1 MVHKMQAEKPAV
13 QAVTPAPLD
22 GRDTLQERDLPPQEP
37 EGASKAQSTGLST
50 VFTKFAGMCISDL
63 LFIEVFAG
71 TARLS
76 RIARETGF
84 QVLPIDKTNARAPQ
98 MFIAQY
104 DLADDN
110 AVQSLLDLLETER
123 DKIVAVHLAPA
134 CGTASKAREKQLS
147 SLAKQG
153 FKIPGPLRSKE
164 KPMGLDSLEGLDKV
178 RTETANLVYAAT
190 ALIVKKCILL
200 DLLCSIENP
209 ENSLFWHFP
218 DIAQILETADGHS
231 VSFHNC
237 MHGGRRNKLTKWWAT
252 KDVYGSLHVLCDN
265 SHEHAK
271 WNPTPVGGN
280 LKFPTADEAA
290 YPLLLCKRVLAL
302 ILDYAIKLGAQ
313 NPDTLKKQLPSG
325 STTSHRWILDMLPKG
340 KKLKPLV
347 SEFQSYKQFLN
358 GPDQDP
364 ETAEFFAQLP
374 KGSRFVQ
381 RHMQWGRVRVCEQAS
396 HKVFMWHSEG
406 KQWEVEKGSALL
418 ERAGGEEQFL
428 AEVCTVGIPREPWDF
443 LEKAVEAGHPR
454 TLAVHLNSE
463 VTQVLRE
470 NFEGEPHLLVKQR
483 AAFLV
488 KWTNRCK
495 ELEKGEAELHAT
507 LQPHLQS
514 VLHGKRLLVF
524 QEMLDSL
531 GYPDTALVRDICEGF
546 RLTGWL
552 TKSQVFPLATKRP
565 SHSVEAAKQFA
576 KGVNHS
582 IVKQA
587 STSVD
592 EELAAEVWNQTE
604 DEVSKGWAWLDSQCD
619 PSTKLLA
626 KRFGLKQG
634 EKVRLIDD
642 CTVGGFNGACGVSER
657 LRVHAVDEMAAYIAW
672 CLTNLSES
680 SMREVVGKTYDL
692 RNAYKQYGIH
702 PSDRDLLRLAVWNP
716 HLGRVQFLGANA
728 LPFGA
733 IGSVSA
739 FLRVAMAVWYIGIR
753 GLRLCWTSF
762 FDDYTML
769 SKRLTSRSAALAA
782 ESLFCLLG
790 IDFARDGRKAVEW
803 GTRVKTLGVVLDLKP
818 DCGAEPYVEL
828 GHTESRVS
836 ELSTFLGQFLTAGSM
851 SQKDAERLR
860 GRLQWFESFA
870 HGRIAQ
876 QALRT
881 VSGIAAFGRVQTRL
895 TEREISALRF
905 LKDRVLTA
913 PPTRIQATNLST
925 WICFSDGACEGEQ
938 EKLGTIGAVL
948 VNPVGVI
955 HRYFSEKVP
964 FLWRTRVTRSSS
976 WNCCQFGVH
985 SAYGRIGCSEVNV
998 FSTLTMKGRRLQ

>member
-1 MVHKMQAEKPAV
+1 
-13 QAVTPAPLD
+13 
-22 GRDTLQERDLPPQEP
+22 
-37 EGASKAQSTGLST
+37 
-50 VFTKFAGMCISDL
+50 
-63 LFIEVFAG
+63 
-71 TARLS
+71 
-76 RIARETGF
+76 
-84 QVLPIDKTNARAPQ
+84 

-110 AVQSLLDLLETER
+110 AVQSLLELLETER

-134 CGTASKAREKQLS
+134 CGTASKAREKKLS

-200 DLLCSIENP
+200 DLLCSVENP
-209 ENSLFWHFP
+209 ENSLFWNFP
-218 DIAQILETADGHS
+218 DIAQILQTANGYS

-252 KDVYGSLHVLCDN
+252 KNVYGSLQVMCDN

-271 WNPTPVGGN
+271 WNPTPVGDN

-302 ILDYAIKLGAQ
+302 ILDYAIMLGAE
-313 NPDTLKKQLPSG
+313 NPDTLKRQLPSG
-325 STTSHRWILDMLPKG
+325 STTSHRWILGMLPKG

-347 SEFQSYKQFLN
+347 SEFQSYKHFLN

-364 ETAEFFAQLP
+364 ETAEFFAQQP
-374 KGSRFVQ
+374 KGSRIVQ
-381 RHMQWGRVRVCEQAS
+381 RRMQWGIVRVYEQAS
-396 HKVFMWHSEG
+396 HKVIVWHSEG
-406 KQWEVEKGSALL
+406 KQLEVEKGSALL
-418 ERAGGEEQFL
+418 DRAGGEEQFL

-443 LEKAVEAGHPR
+443 LEKAVEVGHPR

-483 AAFLV
+483 AAFLM

-495 ELEKGEAELHAT
+495 ELEKAEAELHAT
-507 LQPHLQS
+507 LQTHLQS
-514 VLHGKRLLVF
+514 VLQGKRLLVF

-531 GYPDTALVRDICEGF
+531 GYPDTALVKDICKGF

-582 IVKQA
+582 IIKQA
-587 STSVD
+587 SASVD
-592 EELAAEVWNQTE
+592 DELAAEVWSQTE
-604 DEVSKGWAWLDSQCD
+604 DEVSKGWVWLDLQCD
-619 PSTKLLA
+619 PNDKLLA

-680 SMREVVGKTYDL
+680 SMQEVVGKTYDL

-702 PSDRDLLRLAVWNP
+702 PADRDLLRLAVWNP

-782 ESLFCLLG
+782 ESLFGLLG
-790 IDFARDGRKAVEW
+790 IDFARDGKKAVEW

-818 DCGAEPYVEL
+818 DCGPEPYVEL

-836 ELSTFLGQFLTAGSM
+836 ELSTFLEQFLTAGSM

-881 VSGIAAFGRVQTRL
+881 VSGIAAVGRMQTQL

-905 LKDRVLTA
+905 LKDRVLKA

-925 WICFSDGACEGEQ
+925 WICFSDGACEGDQ
-938 EKLGTIGAVL
+938 EKLGTIGAIL
-948 VNPVGVI
+948 VSPAGVV
-955 HRYFSEKVP
+955 HRYFSERVPESVMKIFLEDSSHPIFELELLPILCSLSLWETWVQRSQCVFYIDNEGAKAAMINAASSTKNGQKIIEAFVMHEMRCQVKVW
-964 FLWRTRVTRSSS
+964 FSRVPTYSNLSDKPSRLETMELDTL
-976 WNCCQFGVH
+976 GVPRD
-985 SAYGRIGCSEVNV
+985 SVDWKMIEAKLVKAGS
-998 FSTLTMKGRRLQ
+998 